1 MSAEPLPAAT
11 AAPDP
16 GRPASG
22 AAGDPARRRFPS
34 RRVMFAIAA
43 SILVLDQVSKAMVRA
58 WLPLH
63 SSVTV
68 IPELLDF
75 RYVQNT
81 GAAFGLLNSAD
92 IPFKAEIMTAVALL
106 ALAAIA
112 FYASRTT
119 PDEPLSKLGLAA
131 VLGGAVGNLIDR
143 VTSGYVVDFVDVY
156 WRDWHFWA
164 FNVADAAITVGA
176 CCLILDMAVLHRH
189 VSETA

>member
-1 MSAEPLPAAT
+1 
-11 AAPDP
+11 
-16 GRPASG
+16 
-22 AAGDPARRRFPS
+22 
-34 RRVMFAIAA
+34 MFVIAA
-43 SILVLDQVSKAMVRA
+43 SILVLDQVSKALVRA

-68 IPELLDF
+68 IPEFLDF
-75 RYVQNT
+75 RYVRNT

-92 IPFKAEIMTAVALL
+92 IPFKAEIMTAVALF

-112 FYASRTT
+112 FYASRVT

-143 VTSGYVVDFVDVY
+143 VTFGYVVDFVDVY

>member
-1 MSAEPLPAAT
+1 
-11 AAPDP
+11 
-16 GRPASG
+16 
-22 AAGDPARRRFPS
+22 
-34 RRVMFAIAA
+34 MFVIAV
-43 SILVLDQVSKAMVRA
+43 SILVLDQVSKGMVRA

-75 RYVQNT
+75 RYVRNT
-81 GAAFGLLNSAD
+81 GAAFGLLNSTE
-92 IPFKAEIMTAVALL
+92 IPFKAEIMTAIALF

-112 FYASRTT
+112 FYANRVTS
-119 PDEPLSKLGLAA
+119 DEPLSKLGLAA

-143 VTSGYVVDFVDVY
+143 VTSGYVVDFVDIY
-156 WRDWHFWA
+156 WGDWHFWA

-176 CCLILDMAVLHRH
+176 CCLILDMVVLHRH

>member
-1 MSAEPLPAAT
+1 
-11 AAPDP
+11 
-16 GRPASG
+16 
-22 AAGDPARRRFPS
+22 
-34 RRVMFAIAA
+34 MFVIAA
-43 SILVLDQVSKAMVRA
+43 SILVLDQVSKGMVRA

-75 RYVQNT
+75 RYVRNT
-81 GAAFGLLNSAD
+81 GAAFGLLNSTE
-92 IPFKAEIMTAVALL
+92 IPFKAEIMTAIALF

-112 FYASRTT
+112 FYANRVTS
-119 PDEPLSKLGLAA
+119 DEPLSKLGLAA

-156 WRDWHFWA
+156 WGDWHFWA

-176 CCLILDMAVLHRH
+176 CCLILDMVVLHRH

>member
-1 MSAEPLPAAT
+1 
-11 AAPDP
+11 
-16 GRPASG
+16 
-22 AAGDPARRRFPS
+22 
-34 RRVMFAIAA
+34 MFVIAL

-92 IPFKAEIMTAVALL
+92 IPFKAELMTAVALL

-131 VLGGAVGNLIDR
+131 VLGGAVGNLVDR

-176 CCLILDMAVLHRH
+176 CCLILDMAVLHRN

>member
-1 MSAEPLPAAT
+1 
-11 AAPDP
+11 
-16 GRPASG
+16 
-22 AAGDPARRRFPS
+22 
-34 RRVMFAIAA
+34 MFVIAV
-43 SILVLDQVSKAMVRA
+43 SILVLDQVSKGMVRA

-75 RYVQNT
+75 RYVRNT
-81 GAAFGLLNSAD
+81 GAAFGLLNSTE
-92 IPFKAEIMTAVALL
+92 IPFKAEIMTAIALF

-112 FYASRTT
+112 FYANRVTS
-119 PDEPLSKLGLAA
+119 DEPLSKLGLAA
-131 VLGGAVGNLIDR
+131 VIGGAVGNLIDR

-156 WRDWHFWA
+156 WGDWHFWA

-176 CCLILDMAVLHRH
+176 CCLILDMVVLHRH